1 MRSSRHRLVL
11 LLLCACLGAGGL
23 APAQARSHHASGRG
37 TNLLE
42 PGIRSEFQ
50 FTKSHVLCKVG
61 HAVMPDGTHFQ
72 MSMFSTDI
80 DSVTIDSLAKTVTI
94 TGTMVSIVDLRSPDG
109 TAEMLMEVVPFV
121 AFGEDN
127 GTPGAGKDYFE
138 LMVVYNP
145 YLPSPNQFEFFGG
158 SNPVT
163 FAGVLASG
171 NVVVR

>member
-11 LLLCACLGAGGL
+11 FLGAYLGVTGL
-23 APAQARSHHASGRG
+23 VPAQAQSHHASGGG
-37 TNLLE
+37 TYFVM
-42 PGIRSEFQ
+42 PGMLSEFQ
-50 FTKSHVLCKVG
+50 FNESHVQCKVG
-61 HAVMPDGTHFQ
+61 HAVLPDGTDFQ
-72 MSMFSTDI
+72 MFMFSVDI

-94 TGTMVSIVDLRSPDG
+94 TGTMVSIVDLYFTDG
-109 TAEMLMEVVPFV
+109 TAVTLMEVVPFL

-127 GTPGAGKDYFE
+127 GTPGAGKDYFA
-138 LMVVYNP
+138 LTAIYDP
-145 YLPSPNQFEFFGG
+145 DLPSPNQFEFFGG